1 MMKKPSEYLSLIR
14 SLSAEWKWLLH
25 YVSRYRFQIVVY
37 IIIGLISTAMGL
49 GASVA
54 SKYLID
60 SVISHNNETIVSSA
74 ALAVTLGVSQI
85 LINAVV
91 SRIIAVVGTR
101 VSNEIRENVYEHIV
115 FSHWEDIG
123 KYHSG
128 DLLNRIEGDV
138 GALSNS
144 ILSFIPGIFTRSA
157 QFLGCLAVVL
167 YYDPTMAIFAFL
179 SAPFLLLTSKTST
192 KMMRKYNKESREMN
206 GKILSFYSESI
217 QNIQTIKAFDI
228 TSRYV
233 SQLKNNLKLY
243 RKLRLDHGKFTIIMT
258 LCMSLIGLVV
268 SYSCYG
274 WGVWRLWQGAIT
286 YGTMTLFLQMSG
298 KLTSSFNSLVSLLP
312 TAVSIATAAGRIM
325 EITDLPVED
334 DRDGEKAEK
343 MRKSAYENGISVNCD
358 SVTYTYNDGDA
369 PVVEKISF
377 GVNPGE
383 TIAFVGPSGEGKT
396 TILRLILG
404 LVEPDSGELN
414 VQTTDGERL
423 VISESTRR
431 FCSYVPQGNA
441 IFSGSIAD
449 NLRVVCPEATDE
461 ELRKALET
469 ADAWAFVEKLPK
481 GMYTEI
487 GERGVNFS
495 EGQIQRISIARAL
508 LKNAPVLIM
517 DEATSA
523 LDTPTEETVLANI
536 MKSHP
541 NRTCIITTHRPS
553 MLQYCN
559 RVYRIGED
567 GHLKEMR
574 GAANLE
580 PHGIGSCGST
590 LSEIVTSAPLTDEQ
604 LETLNHR

>member
-1 MMKKPSEYLSLIR
+1 MKKPSEYISLVR
-14 SLSAEWKWLLH
+14 SLGAEWKWLMR
-25 YVSRYRFQIVVY
+25 YVSRYRLQIALYVV
-37 IIIGLISTAMGL
+37 IGILSTAMGL
-49 GASVA
+49 GASIA

-60 SVISHNNETIVSSA
+60 SVVSHNEETIFPSA
-74 ALAVTLGVSQI
+74 AFAVALGVTQI
-85 LINAVV
+85 GINAVV
-91 SRIIAVVGTR
+91 SRIVSVVGTR
-101 VSNEIRENVYEHIV
+101 VSNEIRESVYEHIV
-115 FSHWEDIG
+115 FSRWEDIS

-138 GALSNS
+138 AALSNS
-144 ILSFIPGIFTRSA
+144 ILSFIPGVFTKAA
-157 QFLGCLAVVL
+157 QFIGCLAVVL
-167 YYDPTMAIFAFL
+167 YYDPTMAIFAFF

-192 KMMRKYNKESREMN
+192 KLMRKYNKESREMN

-233 SQLKNNLKLY
+233 KQLKENLSIY
-243 RKLRLDHGKFTIIMT
+243 RKLRLDHGKFTIVMT

-286 YGTMTLFLQMSG
+286 YGTMTLFLQISG
-298 KLTSSFNSLVSLLP
+298 KLTSSFNSLISLLP
-312 TAVSIATAAGRIM
+312 TAISIATAAGRIM
-325 EITDLPVED
+325 EITDLPIEENKD
-334 DRDGEKAEK
+334 AQKAERMNK
-343 MRKSAYENGISVNCD
+343 TASKSGIAVCSE
-358 SVTYTYNDGDA
+358 SVTYTYDGGDA
-369 PVVEKISF
+369 PVVRNISF
-377 GVNPGE
+377 SVNPGE

-404 LVEPDSGELN
+404 LVEPDSGALDMR
-414 VQTTDGERL
+414 TADGEKIR
-423 VISESTRR
+423 VSESTRR

-441 IFSGSIAD
+441 IFSGCIAD
-449 NLRVVCPEATDE
+449 NLRVVRPEATDA
-461 ELRKALET
+461 ELEVALKT
-469 ADAWAFVEKLPK
+469 ADAWSFVEKLSE
-481 GMYTEI
+481 GMYTAI

-508 LKNAPVLIM
+508 LRNAPVLIM

-536 MKSHP
+536 MKSYP

-559 RVYRIGED
+559 RVYGIDEEGS
-567 GHLKEMR
+567 LKE
-574 GAANLE
+574 
-580 PHGIGSCGST
+580 IK
-590 LSEIVTSAPLTDEQ
+590 
-604 LETLNHR
+604 